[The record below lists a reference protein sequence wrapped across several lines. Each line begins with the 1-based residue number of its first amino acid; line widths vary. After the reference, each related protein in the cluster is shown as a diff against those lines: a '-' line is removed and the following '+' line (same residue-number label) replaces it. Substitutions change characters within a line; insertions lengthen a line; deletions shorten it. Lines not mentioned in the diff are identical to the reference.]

1 MVDTLLLSKAV
12 NLLLKLL
19 LLSGKRIRL
28 LICLF
33 HLLFVATDFLL
44 ELLELIINLLSFIQ
58 LVL

>member
-1 MVDTLLLSKAV
+1 MDTLLLSKAV

-44 ELLELIINLLSFIQ
+44 ELLELIITLLSFIQ